1 MEIDLDTFLTTVYCH
16 IDDVYQMQFAAQKP
30 CRCGHQ
36 PEMSDS
42 EVLTIAVLSHWQ
54 ERSSERGFV
63 RYVRAHWQAYF
74 PRMLSQSAFNRRVRD
89 LTHVLE
95 TLGPTLASQIT
106 SSLVPG
112 AVYEVLDGVPVPVM
126 RRCRGERH
134 RLFGDEAG
142 VGRGGTDREWYYGMR
157 LLTVVNSQGLITG
170 FVLGPASTD
179 ERWLADAVLRWRVN
193 PTAPPPS
200 LEDLNPILGAWKRR
214 DQRRGPT
221 GPLSSQWSAGLP
233 PRLPVLAD
241 LGFRGEAWQA
251 HWRDHYGV
259 LVVTERVYEAVTD
272 EQQRQQWSDWLHAHR
287 QLSETVNDLLDRVLH
302 LKAHRARTF
311 AGLRARIGAKVAA
324 CNLLIACNAQADRP
338 LFAHFSPLA

>member
-1 MEIDLDTFLTTVYCH
+1 MEIDLDTFLATVYCH
-16 IDDVYQMQFAAQKP
+16 IDDLYQAEFAAQKP

-42 EVLTIAVLSHWQ
+42 EVLTIAVVCQWQ
-54 ERSSERGFV
+54 ERSSERGVV
-63 RYVRAHWQAYF
+63 RYVQEHWQAYF

-95 TLGPTLASQIT
+95 ALGPTLATQLT
-106 SSLVPG
+106 TTLLPG
-112 AVYEVLDGVPVPVM
+112 AAYEVLDGVPVPVM

-170 FVLGPASTD
+170 FVLGAASTD
-179 ERWLADAVLRWRVN
+179 ERWLADAVLRWRVT
-193 PTAPPPS
+193 PQAPAPS
-200 LEDLNPILGAWKRR
+200 VEDLNPYLGPWRRR

-221 GPLSSQWSAGLP
+221 GPLGSRWSAGLP
-233 PRLPVLAD
+233 SGLLVLAD
-241 LGFRGEAWQA
+241 LGFRGAAWQT

-259 LVVTERVYEAVTD
+259 LVVTERVYEAIADDTTRTQYV
-272 EQQRQQWSDWLHAHR
+272 DWLHAHR
-287 QLSETVNDLLDRVLH
+287 QIIETVYDLLDRVLH
-302 LKAHRARTF
+302 LKAPRARTVT
-311 AGLRARIGAKVAA
+311 GLRARIGAKVAA
-324 CNLLIACNAQADRP
+324 CNLLIAWNAHAHRP
-338 LFAHFSPLA
+338 RFAHFSPLA